1 MKIETEWP
9 ILPPINARRH
19 VDKNFTYFFLNAVDH
34 YRWIFLRKPAEESW
48 NSHPF
53 VLKTG
58 DSRQLRRDKLKINLA
73 KTSRFVFQYGGSYS
87 HLVPADQLFRNSV
100 SPPQSSLPSSQRRSR
115 TFCVDRVDHVSVTRL
130 SLIFSNNVGMAGR
143 YKERCGGT
151 VHWYPQ
157 RK

>member
-9 ILPPINARRH
+9 ILPAINARRH

-34 YRWIFLRKPAEESW
+34 YRCIFLRKPAEESW

-58 DSRQLRRDKLKINLA
+58 DSRQLRRDKLKIILA
-73 KTSRFVFQYGGSYS
+73 KTWRFVFQYGGSYF

-100 SPPQSSLPSSQRRSR
+100 SPPQSSLPSSQIFASIGLI
-115 TFCVDRVDHVSVTRL
+115 TFVWLSYNFNSWCRYGWKIQRETWRNS
-130 SLIFSNNVGMAGR
+130 SLIPTKKVVN
-143 YKERCGGT
+143 
-151 VHWYPQ
+151 
-157 RK
+157 